1 MGDTVIN
8 LADISI
14 LIVDDSTAIRKIVRQ
29 LLERAGITNIREA
42 EDSIE
47 ALDRLKMSPSDIAIV
62 DYELGTFTGV
72 DFIRMLRTAK
82 GSPTANIGLVLLTA
96 HKSQNIEDQ
105 AREAGADDFLTKPVS
120 ADKLKECLEKVLN
133 HRSALHDDTDKGSA
147 VYI

>member
-1 MGDTVIN
+1 MLDKPE
-8 LADISI
+8 DISI

-29 LLERAGITNIREA
+29 LLERVGISNIRDA

-47 ALDRLKMSPSDIAIV
+47 ALDRLKMAPSDIAIV

-82 GSPTANIGLVLLTA
+82 GSPAANMGLVLLTA
-96 HKSQNIEDQ
+96 HKSQDIEDQ
-105 AREAGADDFLTKPVS
+105 ACEAGADDFLTKPVS
-120 ADKLKECLEKVLN
+120 ADKLKECLDNVLK
-133 HRSALHDDTDKGSA
+133 HRATLDDSVDKGPA